1 MSMNPSS
8 KRLVVCGVTH
18 QTSTVEEREPLQIGV
33 DELARANMAFA
44 KLPHVTE
51 SAIVCTCN
59 RVEFYFVTRRD
70 QEPLDS
76 VAAFYREFRGL
87 DLEPYRRLFE
97 TRKST
102 HAAEHLFRVAT
113 GIDSMVVGETQIF
126 GQIKDSYASACAV
139 KTAGK
144 VIHRLFHQAFRVGK
158 QVRTDTEMGKGACSV
173 STAAVE
179 LLKAK
184 LSIHER
190 PVILFVGINQMIK
203 LAAARCGRLHH
214 SKYLFANRTVKK
226 AVEFA
231 ERFEAQ
237 GFGLDKLGELLTEAD
252 VVITCTSSPEPIIT
266 HEMITSALKS
276 RNGQGLIILD
286 LAIPRDVDFPKGE
299 RDGVE
304 VLDLEDIG
312 AFVKSQRDRREE
324 AIPQAEEIIKQKLD
338 EFNYWWQHVR
348 EEPLYNG
355 HGDTLTS
362 IVNDEL
368 SMLLEQCPPE
378 LKEQVNQAARRIA
391 ERVARAAGGGAVN

>member
-18 QTSTVEEREPLQIGV
+18 QTSTVEEREPLQIGA
-33 DELARANMAFA
+33 DELARANTVLVR
-44 KLPHVTE
+44 LPQVTE

-70 QEPLDS
+70 QEPLDI
-76 VAAFYREFRGL
+76 VASFYREFRNL

-126 GQIKDSYASACAV
+126 GQIKDAYASACAV
-139 KTAGK
+139 KSAGK

-179 LLKAK
+179 LLKSK
-184 LSIHER
+184 LSIHDR
-190 PVILFVGINQMIK
+190 PVILFVGVNQMIK
-203 LAAARCGRLHH
+203 LAAARCGRIHH
-214 SKYLFANRTVKK
+214 SNYMFANRTVEK
-226 AVEFA
+226 AVELA
-231 ERFEAQ
+231 ERFDAE
-237 GFGLDKLGELLTEAD
+237 GFGLDRLGELIARAN
-252 VVITCTSSPEPIIT
+252 VVITCTSSPEPIISRDAIDAAMQT
-266 HEMITSALKS
+266 HRERK
-276 RNGQGLIILD
+276 LIVLD
-286 LAIPRDVDFPKGE
+286 LAIPRDVDYPKGG
-299 RDGVE
+299 DNSVD
-304 VLDLEDIG
+304 VLDLEDIRV
-312 AFVKSQRDRREE
+312 FVEGQRVRREE

-338 EFNYWWQHVR
+338 EFNYWWRHVR

-355 HGDTLTS
+355 HGDILAS
-362 IVNDEL
+362 IVDDEM
-368 SMLLEQCPPE
+368 SMVLDKCPPE
-378 LKEQVNQAARRIA
+378 LKKQLSLAAQRIA
-391 ERVARAAGGGAVN
+391 ERVARTTGGATS